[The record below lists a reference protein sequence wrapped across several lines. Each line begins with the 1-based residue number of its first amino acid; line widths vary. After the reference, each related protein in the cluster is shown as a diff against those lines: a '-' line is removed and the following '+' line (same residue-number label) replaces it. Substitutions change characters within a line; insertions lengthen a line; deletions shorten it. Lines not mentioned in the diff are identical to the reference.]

1 MTIDLNAKETIRKIG
16 FIYTLK
22 YANWL
27 NMAEIEINILDRR
40 YTGERIECKGKLATD
55 VMICF
60 KKRNKR

>member
-1 MTIDLNAKETIRKIG
+1 
-16 FIYTLK
+16 
-22 YANWL
+22 
-27 NMAEIEINILDRR
+27 MAEIEINILDRR